1 MTSNQPIDVDS
12 LRLELSDYARR
23 SFDRGLICGTG
34 GNLSVRVPGTD
45 TVLIT
50 PTGLSLGDAKPEEHI
65 LVNLEGEIVHSPL
78 SLKPSK
84 ETSFHLSAYRIRP
97 DVQALAHLH
106 PPYATAYAVKQRD
119 IPMVTDAGFKQ
130 PPMPRVPFAPSGSQ
144 DLQENVARVIKEN
157 PECKVLLMEQHG
169 IAALGTD
176 AVSAYNLA
184 DLTEELACIAYLWQR
199 L

>member
-1 MTSNQPIDVDS
+1 MTEEKIREQLVAWS
-12 LRLELSDYARR
+12 RKAY
-23 SFDRGLICGTG
+23 DRHLVGGTG
-34 GNLSVRVPGTD
+34 GNFSARLGSTRMV
-45 TVLIT
+45 IT
-50 PTGLSLGDAKPEEHI
+50 PSGVSLGDTRLEN
-65 LVNLEGEIVHSPL
+65 LVTVDIHTYEWTNGGQY
-78 SLKPSK
+78 KPSK
-84 ETSFHLSAYRIRP
+84 EYRFHADIFRLRT
-97 DVQALAHLH
+97 DVGAILHVH

-144 DLQENVARVIKEN
+144 DLRENVARVIKEN

-169 IAALGTD
+169 IATLGTD